1 MTGRS
6 IGRLLL
12 RVLLGIV
19 AVPAAYLGAALLL
32 GLVPANVAWNPPAQ
46 GITIYVRSNGVHTW
60 IMMPRTNAYMDW
72 RCYAPAEDLRDPRWG
87 NANYVAIGYGN
98 RDFYLNTPTWGDL
111 SPRTAALALFGR
123 GPSLLHVEHVHN
135 PEPDEWQRP
144 IKLRPAEYRRLVA
157 YVRSRFRL
165 NAAGRTIP
173 VAGRGYSDD
182 DAFYEAVGGYSFI
195 FTCNEWTGRALRA
208 AGVRTGLWTP
218 LAQSLM
224 WRLD

>member
-1 MTGRS
+1 M
-6 IGRLLL
+6 
-12 RVLLGIV
+12 
-19 AVPAAYLGAALLL
+19 
-32 GLVPANVAWNPPAQ
+32 
-46 GITIYVRSNGVHTW
+46 
-60 IMMPRTNAYMDW
+60 
-72 RCYAPAEDLRDPRWG
+72 
-87 NANYVAIGYGN
+87 
-98 RDFYLNTPTWGDL
+98 
-111 SPRTAALALFGR
+111 
-123 GPSLLHVEHVHN
+123 
-135 PEPDEWQRP
+135 
-144 IKLRPAEYRRLVA
+144 
-157 YVRSRFRL
+157 